1 MPRSMTGF
9 GVGRATVGAEEIAVE
24 LRSVNHKF
32 CEVKPRL
39 PRELASFEPALVK
52 AVKDRLVRGAVDLL
66 ARRERGSQ
74 GSVAVPIVDAALARE
89 YQRAFRELAQALG
102 SSELVPPVALV
113 AQQPGVLRLEEVPA
127 DPDDAQR
134 ALGAALAQALD
145 ALVAMR
151 EAEGAS
157 IAADLL
163 ARIDRVEKTIAELV
177 ALAPRAVEEYRAR
190 LTERIAELSR
200 DVAVDPQ
207 RLVQE
212 VAIFAERT
220 DVAEEMTRLRSH
232 LAQFRA
238 LLAGAEP
245 SGRRMDFIVQ
255 EMHREVNTTG
265 SKSHHPEISTRVVAL
280 KAEIERIREQVQ
292 NVE

>member
-1 MPRSMTGF
+1 MTGF
-9 GVGRATVGAEEIAVE
+9 GVGRATVGAEEISVE
-24 LRSVNHKF
+24 LRSVNHKY

-39 PRELASFEPALVK
+39 PRELAPFEPALVK
-52 AVKDRLVRGAVDLL
+52 AVKEKVVRGAVDLV
-66 ARRERGSQ
+66 ARRERAASSSI
-74 GSVAVPIVDAALARE
+74 SVPVVDTALARE
-89 YQRAFRELAQALG
+89 YHRAFRELGHAVG
-102 SSELVPPVALV
+102 SSEPAPLSLI
-113 AQQPGVLRLEEVPA
+113 AQQPGVVRLEERAV
-127 DPDDAQR
+127 DPNDAQR
-134 ALGAALAQALD
+134 ALDSALGQALD
-145 ALVAMR
+145 ALVVMR
-151 EAEGAS
+151 LAEGAS

-163 ARIDRVEKTIAELV
+163 ARLGKVEETVGELV

-190 LTERIAELSR
+190 LSERIAELTR
-200 DVAVDPQ
+200 DVAIDPQ

-238 LLAGAEP
+238 LLATAEP

-265 SKSHHPEISTRVVAL
+265 SKSQHPEISTRVVAL
-280 KAEIERIREQVQ
+280 KAELERIREQVQ